1 MFSEH
6 PFGIGSNQY
15 LAIANAKGY
24 YQRAGVLPN
33 SRTSIVH
40 NVYWLVATETGWLG
54 LITFLLLLLRPLVVA
69 FFCGWANHKDSRGD
83 LLIGIGIGLLVV
95 YIHSFFEWIFVLSET
110 QYMFAMQI
118 GLVAGLAQQL
128 GYWPNRAKALGPKN
142 VKIPGRS
149 NATSDQEHQDR
160 VLIGSRG
167 IVGRKKKIT

>member
-1 MFSEH
+1 VGER
-6 PFGIGSNQY
+6 
-15 LAIANAKGY
+15 
-24 YQRAGVLPN
+24 QRA
-33 SRTSIVH
+33 
-40 NVYWLVATETGWLG
+40 
-54 LITFLLLLLRPLVVA
+54 RPERAERRV
-69 FFCGWANHKDSRGD
+69 GDRGR
-83 LLIGIGIGLLVV
+83 
-95 YIHSFFEWIFVLSET
+95 
-110 QYMFAMQI
+110 